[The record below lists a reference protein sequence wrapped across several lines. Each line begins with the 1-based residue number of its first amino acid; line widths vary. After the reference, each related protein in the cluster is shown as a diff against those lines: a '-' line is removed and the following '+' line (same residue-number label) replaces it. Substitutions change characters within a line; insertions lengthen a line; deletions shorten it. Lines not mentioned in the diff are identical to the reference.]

1 MAMAEE
7 PDSIV
12 LRYLRNLDEKV
23 DRIENRQQETVAELR
38 AIKTHLAA
46 FMQGE
51 IAQDSAM
58 ASLLARIERIERRL
72 DLTS

>member
-1 MAMAEE
+1 MAEE

-23 DRIENRQQETVAELR
+23 DRIENRQQETVTELR

-51 IAQDSAM
+51 IAQDSVM
-58 ASLLARIERIERRL
+58 ASLLARIERIKRRL

>member
-1 MAMAEE
+1 MAEE

-12 LRYLRNLDEKV
+12 LRYLRNLDEKI
-23 DRIENRQQETVAELR
+23 DRIGGHQQESVAELR

-51 IAQDSAM
+51 IAQDSAI
-58 ASLLARIERIERRL
+58 ASILSRLERIERRL